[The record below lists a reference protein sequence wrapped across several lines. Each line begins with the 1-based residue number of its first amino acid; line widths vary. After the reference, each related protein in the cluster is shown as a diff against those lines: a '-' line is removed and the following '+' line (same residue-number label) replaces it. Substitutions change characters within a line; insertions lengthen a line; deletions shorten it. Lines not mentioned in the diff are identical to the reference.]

1 MIQSTT
7 LRPASDND
15 LEFLYR
21 VYASTRTEELAVVP
35 WSAAEKDAFLRMQF
49 EAQHRYY
56 HQQFVAASFDIVLRH
71 GEPAGRLYVE
81 ERPDEIRII
90 DIALLPRYRGRGI
103 GSALLQDI
111 LERGAALALPVR
123 IHVEKNNPALSLY
136 HRLCFRQVEDQG
148 VYYLME
154 WTPASPQP
162 GNEGTNGHP

>member
-1 MIQSTT
+1 MTRATT
-7 LRPASDND
+7 LRPASDDD
-15 LEFLYR
+15 LEFLYQ

-35 WSAAEKDAFLRMQF
+35 WSEEEKAAFLRMQF
-49 EAQHRYY
+49 EAQHSYY
-56 HQQFVAASFDIVLRH
+56 HQQFPAASFDIVLRH

-103 GSALLQDI
+103 GSALLREI
-111 LERGAALALPVR
+111 LARGQELALPVR

-136 HRLCFRQVEDQG
+136 HRLHFREIEDQG

-154 WTPASPQP
+154 WTPAGPLP
-162 GNEGTNGHP
+162 GSEGTNEYA

>member
-103 GSALLQDI
+103 GSALLVKAFDTGPQWQ
-111 LERGAALALPVR
+111 LWAFRRNAAALGFYARRGFR
-123 IHVEKNNPALSLY
+123 IVEETDG
-136 HRLCFRQVEDQG
+136 HR
-148 VYYLME
+148 
-154 WTPASPQP
+154 
-162 GNEGTNGHP
+162 NEEKEPDARLVWRRDT